1 MKKKIYTIGY
11 TAVEIDRFISIL
23 KKYNISCLIDVRSIP
38 LSKFYVNYNKEN
50 LARVLKE
57 NEIIYRNYD
66 KEFGARQTNKA
77 FYVKEGYL
85 DFEKF
90 AHSDIFLEG
99 IKKINKGLELNQ
111 SFVLMCAE
119 KDPINCHR
127 AILIGRQLF
136 LKEFD
141 VEHIVFDNGEV
152 KTIDQGYIDKEL
164 VNEYFP
170 NREQLSIFENEN
182 LSYDD
187 YVRAAYKLKNKE
199 IGFKIKE
206 EE

>member
-206 EE
+206 E